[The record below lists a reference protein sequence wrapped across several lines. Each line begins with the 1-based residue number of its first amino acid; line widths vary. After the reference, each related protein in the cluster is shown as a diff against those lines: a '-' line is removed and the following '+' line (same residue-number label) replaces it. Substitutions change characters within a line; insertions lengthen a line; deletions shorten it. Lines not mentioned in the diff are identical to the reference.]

1 MQQAKRLFWDLDRDG
16 SGSIESD
23 EIMFMLRALGQNP
36 TKEMVQK
43 LIAEFDSVDKDGK
56 IQLREFL
63 EMYAAGFDS
72 QNSHSTEDVQD
83 SFRALDVDP
92 FDEKA
97 KVPKQH
103 VASFLMDNYGLDVD
117 IDDVFGSTG
126 GEQEL
131 SLKHFHGFLTI
142 EQLPPRPITA
152 PV

>member
-1 MQQAKRLFWDLDRDG
+1 
-16 SGSIESD
+16 
-23 EIMFMLRALGQNP
+23 MFMLRALGQNP

-92 FDEKA
+92 FDEK
-97 KVPKQH
+97 VPP
-103 VASFLMDNYGLDVD
+103 A
-117 IDDVFGSTG
+117 
-126 GEQEL
+126 
-131 SLKHFHGFLTI
+131 
-142 EQLPPRPITA
+142 PPRPSPRALWPQHRPQPCGPCTGPSPGPSTA
-152 PV
+152 LAPARPL